1 MKLANVPV
9 GQIGTEATQH
19 NTTCWTHW
27 NQVACLLFEMV
38 QMQQTNR
45 VQDPVEND

>member
-19 NTTCWTHW
+19 N
-27 NQVACLLFEMV
+27 VLDPLESIEMV